1 MAKNYQ
7 DIAIAFAATCQA
19 ATLVQQFAH
28 NGFSKDREDMA
39 TLMKSLLATQPDST
53 RSIYGDDL
61 THLKTGI
68 ETALAQLGGGNGKLD
83 TEIGRYWVSLLSLS
97 QKLNKS
103 PEAKAQLVQRLQQ
116 IERQLSLYEGDIM
129 ADQMVTNL
137 AAIYSDIISPLGT
150 KIHVLGMQDYLVRPD
165 IQQKIRATL
174 LAGIR
179 AGILWQQVG
188 GTRWQFLF
196 SRKKLLNQMKSLYQI
211 L

>member
-1 MAKNYQ
+1 MTKNYQ
-7 DIAIAFAATCQA
+7 DIAVAFAATCQA

-28 NGFSKDREDMA
+28 NGFVKDREDMA
-39 TLMKSLLATQPDST
+39 ILMKSLLVTQPDST
-53 RSIYGDDL
+53 LSIYGDNL
-61 THLKTGI
+61 TRLKTGI

-103 PEAKAQLVQRLQQ
+103 PESKTQLVQRLQQ
-116 IERQLSLYEGDIM
+116 IERQLLLYEGDIM
-129 ADQMVTNL
+129 ADQMVANL
-137 AAIYSDIISPLGT
+137 AAIYSDVISPLGT

>member
-150 KIHVLGMQDYLVRPD
+150 KIHVLVMQDYLVRPD

-196 SRKKLLNQMKSLYQI
+196 SRKKLLNQMKSLYQM

>member
-28 NGFSKDREDMA
+28 NCFSKDREDMA

-196 SRKKLLNQMKSLYQI
+196 SRKKLLNQMKSLYQM

>member
-68 ETALAQLGGGNGKLD
+68 ETALAQLGGGNGKLG
-83 TEIGRYWVSLLSLS
+83 TEIGRY
-97 QKLNKS
+97 
-103 PEAKAQLVQRLQQ
+103 
-116 IERQLSLYEGDIM
+116 
-129 ADQMVTNL
+129 
-137 AAIYSDIISPLGT
+137 
-150 KIHVLGMQDYLVRPD
+150 
-165 IQQKIRATL
+165 
-174 LAGIR
+174 
-179 AGILWQQVG
+179 
-188 GTRWQFLF
+188 
-196 SRKKLLNQMKSLYQI
+196 
-211 L
+211 